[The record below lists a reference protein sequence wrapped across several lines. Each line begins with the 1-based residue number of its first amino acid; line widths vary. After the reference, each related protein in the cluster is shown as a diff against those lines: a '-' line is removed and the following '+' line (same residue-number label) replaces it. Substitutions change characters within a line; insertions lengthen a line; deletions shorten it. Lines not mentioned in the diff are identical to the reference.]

1 VTLRLLEP
9 LTAREEAEEEPA
21 APSSSD
27 PEVGHST
34 EALGA
39 AIRLDRVTVRVAGH
53 TVLEDID
60 LGLEAGS
67 HVAIVGPSGAGK
79 STLVGLL
86 LGWQPPAS
94 GRITVDGRVLDGH
107 AVRQLREHAAWID
120 PAVQLW
126 NRTLLDNLLYGLP
139 PDAPV
144 SLDRVID
151 QADLARLLEQLGD
164 GWQTRL
170 GEGGG
175 LVSGGEGQ
183 RIRLGRALLR
193 PSVRLAILD
202 EPFRG
207 LDRERRRALLARAR
221 SHWRQAT
228 LLCVTHDVGDTLG
241 FDRVVVL
248 EGGRIREDGR
258 PGELAS
264 RPGSRYRE
272 LLDAEEAVRRGVWTS
287 TTWRRLWLEGGR
299 LTEANPGARD
309 TWTASND

>member
-1 VTLRLLEP
+1 
-9 LTAREEAEEEPA
+9 
-21 APSSSD
+21 
-27 PEVGHST
+27 
-34 EALGA
+34 
-39 AIRLDRVTVRVAGH
+39 VTVRVAGH
-53 TVLEDID
+53 TVLEGID
-60 LGLEAGS
+60 FGLEPGS

-86 LGWQPPAS
+86 LGWQAPAS
-94 GRITVDGRVLDGH
+94 GRITVDGAVLDGR
-107 AVRQLREHAAWID
+107 ALRQLREHAAWID

-139 PDAPV
+139 PDAPA

-183 RIRLGRALLR
+183 RIRMGRALLR
-193 PSVRLAILD
+193 PAVRLAILD

-221 SHWRQAT
+221 SHWSQAT
-228 LLCVTHDVGDTLG
+228 LLCVTHDVGDTLA
-241 FDRVVVL
+241 FDRVIVL
-248 EGGRIREDGR
+248 EGGRIREDGK
-258 PGELAS
+258 PGELSS
-264 RPGSRYRE
+264 RLGSRYRE

-287 TTWRRLWLEGGR
+287 TTWRRLWLEGGQ
-299 LTEANPGARD
+299 LTEPNPGARD
-309 TWTASND
+309 TCKASID

>member
-1 VTLRLLEP
+1 V
-9 LTAREEAEEEPA
+9 A
-21 APSSSD
+21 
-27 PEVGHST
+27 VGFDGVS
-34 EALGA
+34 
-39 AIRLDRVTVRVAGH
+39 VRVAGH
-53 TVLEDID
+53 TVLEAID
-60 LGLEAGS
+60 LGIEAGS

-79 STLVGLL
+79 STLLGLL

-94 GRITVDGRVLDGH
+94 GCITVDGQLLDGP
-107 AVRQLREHAAWID
+107 ALRQLREHAAWID

-126 NRTLLDNLLYGLP
+126 NRPFLDNLLYGLP
-139 PDAPV
+139 ADASV

-151 QADLARLLEQLGD
+151 QADLVRLLEQLGD

-193 PSVRLAILD
+193 PSVRLVILD

-207 LDRERRRALLARAR
+207 LDRERRRTLLARAR
-221 SHWRQAT
+221 SHWSQAT
-228 LLCVTHDVGDTLG
+228 LLCVTHDVGDTLT

-248 EGGRIREDGR
+248 EGGRIREDGS
-258 PGELAS
+258 PGELLAT
-264 RPGSRYRE
+264 PGSRYRE

-287 TTWRRLWLEGGR
+287 ATWRRLWLEGGR
-299 LTEANPGARD
+299 LTEASPNPGDA
-309 TWTASND
+309 WTASTD